1 MGNRRLDRFVGTRG
15 RSMTREQGWVSSTY
29 SPQDAQDT
37 IELLHR
43 ALGDTEAA
51 APAYRE
57 WQCQRGPAG
66 AAVGALA
73 REAQTAH
80 LIGQAVAI
88 PTKIRLSGRVFM
100 AGLSLEPVSDPAYQ
114 DRGLVAD
121 LLRGVC
127 DLSAGEG
134 MALTYGLPGQDSYR
148 TYMGEAGFKGI
159 GSVPLLVRPLDPE
172 RLAMKTTGSRVLART
187 ASVARRIW
195 RTPAPVPWQEALPG
209 LEIEEVD
216 SFGGSFA
223 IFWERVQHRFPV
235 MVVRDPAYLNWRF
248 VDVPVREYAR
258 YAARSEGIVRGFV
271 VLRTASLGRFSAGLI
286 VDLIVE
292 PSAEG
297 RAAGRLLIDRAYSH
311 FKEQDLDL
319 VAALSLRHT
328 DEFRLLRSRGFWA
341 SPRFLEPRPFR
352 LVVRCHDEEP
362 SPRRMAYLLKNW
374 FVTMGDFDVG

>member
-1 MGNRRLDRFVGTRG
+1 
-15 RSMTREQGWVSSTY
+15 MTREQGWVSSTY

-43 ALGDTEAA
+43 ALGDTEAV
-51 APAYRE
+51 APAYQE

-66 AAVGALA
+66 VAIGTLA
-73 REAQTAH
+73 READTGR
-80 LIGQAVAI
+80 LVGQAVAI
-88 PTKIRLSGRVFM
+88 PTRVRLAGRVFT

-114 DRGLVAD
+114 DRGIAAD
-121 LLRGVC
+121 LLRDVR

-134 MALTYGLPGQDSYR
+134 MAFTYALPDQGSYR
-148 TYMGEAGFKGI
+148 AYLGQAGFKSV
-159 GSVPLLVRPLDPE
+159 GSVPLLIRPLDPE
-172 RLAMKTTGSRVLART
+172 RLAMKTAGSRVLART
-187 ASVARRIW
+187 ASVARRMW

-209 LEIEEVD
+209 LEIAEVD

-258 YAARSEGIVRGFV
+258 FAARSEGVVRGFI
-271 VLRTASLGRFSAGLI
+271 VLRATSLGRFSAGLV

-311 FKEQDLDL
+311 FKERDLDI
-319 VAALSLRHT
+319 VAGLALRHT
-328 DEFRLLRSRGFWA
+328 DEFRLLRSRGFWV

-362 SPRRMAYLLKNW
+362 SPSRLAYDLRNW
-374 FVTMGDFDVG
+374 FVTMGDFDIG